1 MHGTSQPTGK
11 RKILMVLSGPVFEIS
26 PWMRQKFE
34 AMSARFEG
42 NAFTSMPEPLELQVA
57 SITVRAVKVSRKTRL
72 LGNLKYYAFALRTA
86 YALRRAGNAPELI
99 TSYDPLKT
107 GLLASMIKAI
117 TGAKFICEVNGVYHA
132 PKNYLDEG
140 WFGARIKLFIYPII
154 MRHVLARA
162 DGIKIQ
168 YASQIDPF
176 KPVLRDPVIRIF
188 FNQVSFEKM
197 KFIEERKEVLFV
209 GFPFRRK
216 GVDILIDAFKRVAP
230 KFPDWKLKILG
241 WFPDMTEL
249 NAAMDGHP
257 QIYHH
262 LPVYNHEMPDHIG
275 RCAFLVLPS
284 RSEAGGRVLL
294 ESMAASKPRLG
305 ADVDG
310 IHKLIDDGVD
320 GLLFKAED
328 VADCAAKLEMLMGDD
343 AMRARMGA
351 AGSERVRKDFN
362 SERYRELLFSFYE
375 EVLAKPR

>member
-1 MHGTSQPTGK
+1 MTEKSQPAGK

-26 PWMRQKFE
+26 PWMKKKFE
-34 AMSARFEG
+34 GMSARFEG
-42 NAFTSMPEPLELQVA
+42 MALTSMPEALELQVA
-57 SITVRAVKVSRKTRL
+57 SITVKAVKVSRTARL
-72 LGNLKYYAFALRTA
+72 LGNLRYYAFALGVAFQARKQGRT
-86 YALRRAGNAPELI
+86 PELI

-107 GLLASMIKAI
+107 GLLASLLKGI

-140 WFGARIKLFIYPII
+140 RIAARVKLLLYPMI
-154 MRHVLARA
+154 MRYVLARA

-168 YASQIDPF
+168 YAAQIEPF
-176 KPVLRDPVIRIF
+176 KPYLRNPVIRIF

-197 KFIEERKEVLFV
+197 KCIEERKEVLFV

-230 KFPDWKLKILG
+230 RFPDWKLKILG
-241 WFPDMTEL
+241 WFPDPAEL
-249 NAAMDGHP
+249 NAAMGGHS

-262 LPVYNHEMPDHIG
+262 PPVYNHEMPDHIG

-310 IHKLIDDGVD
+310 IHMLIEDGVD
-320 GLLFKAED
+320 GLLFKPED
-328 VADCAAKLEMLMGDD
+328 PEDLARKLETLMGDGD
-343 AMRARMGA
+343 LRARMGT

-362 SERYRELLFSFYE
+362 SERYSELLFSFYE
-375 EVLAKPR
+375 EVLAS